1 MVERGLWL
9 QLEGKTMTR
18 EAEKEWREVQAERR
32 IHARLVGEWRWTV
45 SRAGP
50 ASVLEYRAVAEA
62 LAWSQVPAVQLR
74 AAQLMTRS

>member
-1 MVERGLWL
+1 
-9 QLEGKTMTR
+9 MTR
-18 EAEKEWREVQAERR
+18 EAEKEWREVHAERR

-62 LAWSQVPAVQLR
+62 LAWSQVIVVQLR
-74 AAQLMTRS
+74 LTGGAADGEVGGT